1 MENHIK
7 NNPLERL
14 DKEYSVLGNSLD
26 TARFG
31 IFFGLFFYIGVSEL
45 MMDKLLNLEQWE
57 LLIRISYVILPSY
70 LWVKYGQRKNGS
82 ISAIATDEGLYFLI
96 SEKSKLYPSLFFF
109 INWKDIEQISLNE
122 VSDSEGLEVK
132 TKIPLVKSTTPLI
145 NTKIPFIKDIHLH
158 ELPENYKNISLQ
170 TASFSQPEILAKT
183 VIIESPSIRIHK
195 WKKLNQKFPV
205 KIIT

>member
-1 MENHIK
+1 MI
-7 NNPLERL
+7 RR
-14 DKEYSVLGNSLD
+14 DSIYFSG
-26 TARFG
+26 
-31 IFFGLFFYIGVSEL
+31 FFSILVSEL
-45 MMDKLLNLEQWE
+45 MMDKLLNLEEWE
-57 LLIRISYVILPSY
+57 LLIRVSYVILPSY
-70 LWVKYGQRKNGS
+70 LWVKYGQSKNGS
-82 ISAIATDEGLYFLI
+82 VSATATDEGLYFLI

-145 NTKIPFIKDIHLH
+145 NTKMPFIKDIHLH
-158 ELPENYKNISLQ
+158 ELPESYKNISLQ

-183 VIIESPSIRIHK
+183 VIIKSYSLRIHK
-195 WKKLNQKFPV
+195 WKKLNQRFPV